1 MAPFLLLPFIEC
13 PLLSALATIPH
24 YHTARQ
30 PPPSSRFP
38 RLVCGQVMGG
48 DGHHPDP
55 PKYERED
62 GLRHYY
68 DAIILGT
75 SLTEAI
81 LAA

>member
-1 MAPFLLLPFIEC
+1 MAD
-13 PLLSALATIPH
+13 
-24 YHTARQ
+24 Q
-30 PPPSSRFP
+30 
-38 RLVCGQVMGG
+38 
-48 DGHHPDP
+48 
-55 PKYERED
+55 ERED